1 MLASKQFFFLINL
14 IDEVQ
19 KIVNIGANRI
29 LYEIHQLIDREVII
43 PTTIETAENTIS
55 NFHESQAT
63 RIANNELIS
72 PIIANDDAIN
82 ELKEKAKH
90 MSEEEVKSSIASF
103 IRKAEAAE
111 KGFAYKEAQ
120 RECEKALFLATGF
133 DFKDQVGKISFM
145 ILELDKKIK
154 ELELEYA
161 LRIGE
166 KAEKKKNYI
175 KAINYYKEGL
185 KFLEN
190 SSVFE
195 DSESRIKKLEKKL
208 TNLQKH
214 LK

>member
-1 MLASKQFFFLINL
+1 
-14 IDEVQ
+14 
-19 KIVNIGANRI
+19 
-29 LYEIHQLIDREVII
+29 
-43 PTTIETAENTIS
+43 
-55 NFHESQAT
+55 
-63 RIANNELIS
+63 
-72 PIIANDDAIN
+72 
-82 ELKEKAKH
+82 
-90 MSEEEVKSSIASF
+90 
-103 IRKAEAAE
+103 
-111 KGFAYKEAQ
+111 
-120 RECEKALFLATGF
+120 
-133 DFKDQVGKISFM
+133 M